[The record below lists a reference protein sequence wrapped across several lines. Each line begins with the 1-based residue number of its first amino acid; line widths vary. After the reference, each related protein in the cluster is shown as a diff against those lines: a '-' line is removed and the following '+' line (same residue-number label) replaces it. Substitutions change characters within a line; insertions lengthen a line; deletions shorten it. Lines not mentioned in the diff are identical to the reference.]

1 MIYCNTHY
9 CLKIKVTGG
18 LLSTSIG
25 PKLNNSQDILPETF
39 LPARETLVKFLPS
52 EDSKEDPESMDSI
65 MRNIMTAANGFG
77 IFATGASVLTRATNY
92 QKNKGQETFF
102 DKLAAFA
109 VKSSMGINS
118 LYNVFNG
125 VKQKSILDTFGFLG
139 ELIIASAAPYK
150 YVNLLRG
157 LTFCLYQT
165 PQFLTS
171 NLIGG
176 ELPVS
181 KTWSENFNILV
192 DRLPKAFKHLFS
204 KDTYK
209 ASELKNNSGLIT
221 GMWGGIFSVLGVSF
235 WGITGDSKI
244 GGAVKGIGEGLV
256 DLFQV
261 IPREHWTCKRENYIK
276 SGISFIAGTA
286 SDIVSRIMVNE
297 PVSRDLSFFFS
308 GIGRWFMSI
317 SKAKQ
322 EYSYGPG
329 GIINKNTEVKSIP
342 HELARD
348 SATEAVDL

>member
-1 MIYCNTHY
+1 
-9 CLKIKVTGG
+9 
-18 LLSTSIG
+18 LSTSIG
-25 PKLNNSQDILPETF
+25 PKLNNSQDLLPTNFLAEEKPLPKILPANE
-39 LPARETLVKFLPS
+39 AS
-52 EDSKEDPESMDSI
+52 EDSESMESI
-65 MRNIMTAANGFG
+65 MRKIMTAANGFG

-92 QKNKGQETFF
+92 QQSKGKETFF

-125 VKQKSILDTFGFLG
+125 VKQKSIFDTFGFLG

-171 NLIGG
+171 NLVGG

-181 KTWSENFNILV
+181 KTWSENFNILT

-209 ASELKNNSGLIT
+209 LSELKNNSGLIT
-221 GMWGGIFSVLGVSF
+221 GMWGGIFSVLGVGF
-235 WGITGDSKI
+235 WSITGDSKI

-261 IPREHWTCKRENYIK
+261 IPKEHWTCKRTNYIK
-276 SGISFIAGTA
+276 SGMSFIAGTA
-286 SDIVSRIMVNE
+286 SDIASRLMSNE
-297 PVSRDLSFFFS
+297 PVTRDLSFFFS
-308 GIGRWFMSI
+308 GIGRWFMSL

-322 EYSYGPG
+322 EYSFGPG
-329 GIINKNTEVKSIP
+329 GIINKKADITSIP
-342 HELARD
+342 HELAKN
-348 SATEAVDL
+348 SATEAVE